1 MGEASAITVL
11 LIRSP
16 ETIWDTQGRLCGSTD
31 LPLAD
36 EGRRRLAERIG
47 ALGSEDRLDLVYCGP
62 DEGSVEIADLVVR
75 RLGGKK
81 KVIDG
86 LREVDLGLW
95 EGQRLEDL
103 QRRVPKAFK
112 QWREDPQSVT
122 PPEGEG
128 AAEARARILGEVGRL
143 LDKARHTDHRVA
155 LVLRPL
161 VHAIVTEA
169 LGASED
175 GGECEWR
182 TLWSAQVRELRAA
195 SRAGAA

>member
-11 LIRSP
+11 LVRSP

-36 EGRRRLAERIG
+36 EARTRLRERIG
-47 ALGSEDRLDLVYCGP
+47 SLGEDRLDVIYCGP
-62 DEGSVEIADLVVR
+62 DEGSREVADLVAR
-75 RLGGKK
+75 QLGGKK
-81 KVIDG
+81 KVVEG
-86 LREVDLGLW
+86 LREVNLGLW

-103 QRRVPKAFK
+103 EHRVPRAFR

-128 AAEARARILGEVGRL
+128 PGEARARILGEVGRL
-143 LDKARHTDHRVA
+143 LDKARHANQRIA

-161 VHAIVTEA
+161 AHAIVADA
-169 LGASED
+169 LGSSED
-175 GGECEWR
+175 EGECGWH

>member
-11 LIRSP
+11 LVRSP

-36 EGRRRLAERIG
+36 ESRARLRERIES
-47 ALGSEDRLDLVYCGP
+47 LGDDRLDVIYSGP
-62 DEGSVEIADLVVR
+62 DEGSREVADLVAR

-81 KVIDG
+81 KVIEG
-86 LREVDLGLW
+86 LREVHLGLW

-103 QRRVPKAFK
+103 QQRVPKAYR

-128 AAEARARILGEVGRL
+128 PGEARARILGEVGRL
-143 LDKARHTDHRVA
+143 LDKARHANHRVA

-161 VHAIVTEA
+161 AHAIVSEA
-169 LGASED
+169 LGPSED
-175 GGECEWR
+175 EGECGWR